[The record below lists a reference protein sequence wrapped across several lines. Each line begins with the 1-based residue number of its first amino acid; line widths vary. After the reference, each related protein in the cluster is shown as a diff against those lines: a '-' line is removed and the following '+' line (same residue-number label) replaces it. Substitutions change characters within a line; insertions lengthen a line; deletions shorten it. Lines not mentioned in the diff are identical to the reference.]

1 MTTSLLGHFSA
12 GIIIFYKLLWLV
24 RTDQGYVQSAN
35 FYKGIEDLI
44 SDIFDFKELNYL
56 LMCTSSFWLRQE
68 LMAW

>member
-35 FYKGIEDLI
+35 FYKGIQDL
-44 SDIFDFKELNYL
+44 L
-56 LMCTSSFWLRQE
+56 LLILTSFFVMGFVKAFSEGPRH
-68 LMAW
+68 